1 MGVFIN
7 TSSPDLRSKAMG
19 ILYGNIGIRKLFS
32 TKEDSNHFHI
42 DAIIVSGRQYD
53 VKMWNDVFINSSF

>member
-1 MGVFIN
+1 
-7 TSSPDLRSKAMG
+7 MG
-19 ILYGNIGIRKLFS
+19 ILYGNIGISKLFS